1 MNSSLIQIPVYTP
14 HRYFVFIIRF
24 SRGREIKATPKCLS
38 RLYKS
43 SHKVVKR
50 SVLGLLLVGWK
61 GGVVRGVV
69 DCGVQ
74 GGKGLVWNQFTP
86 VFVGTRLPV

>member
-1 MNSSLIQIPVYTP
+1 MPQSFIQIVSQSSET
-14 HRYFVFIIRF
+14 FGSCVV
-24 SRGREIKATPKCLS
+24 GR
-38 RLYKS
+38 
-43 SHKVVKR
+43 
-50 SVLGLLLVGWK
+50 
-61 GGVVRGVV
+61 GGVDGGVV

>member
-1 MNSSLIQIPVYTP
+1 MPQSFIQIV
-14 HRYFVFIIRF
+14 
-24 SRGREIKATPKCLS
+24 SQ
-38 RLYKS
+38 S
-43 SHKVVKR
+43 SETFGSVCGVGGG
-50 SVLGLLLVGWK
+50 VLG
-61 GGVVRGVV
+61 GVV

>member
-1 MNSSLIQIPVYTP
+1 MPQSFIQIV
-14 HRYFVFIIRF
+14 
-24 SRGREIKATPKCLS
+24 SQ
-38 RLYKS
+38 S
-43 SHKVVKR
+43 SETFG
-50 SVLGLLLVGWK
+50 S
-61 GGVVRGVV
+61 GGDGGVV